1 MIRIIIGLIGCA
13 AGLMKFYLITGL
25 AFGFLSGM
33 WLVIIQ
39 IHDKF
44 YSHSDMSEYEYDQVM
59 AKLFG
64 RWW

>member
-1 MIRIIIGLIGCA
+1 
-13 AGLMKFYLITGL
+13 MKFYLITGL